1 MTLGQIGTFLRSARE
16 YEDLQS
22 RKRIQ
27 EYWMGANF
35 SKEGIESY
43 LKKSPKSVIVKS
55 EVPEEDR
62 QADWKRL
69 AAFFGGIK

>member
-1 MTLGQIGTFLRSARE
+1 
-16 YEDLQS
+16 
-22 RKRIQ
+22 
-27 EYWMGANF
+27 MGANF